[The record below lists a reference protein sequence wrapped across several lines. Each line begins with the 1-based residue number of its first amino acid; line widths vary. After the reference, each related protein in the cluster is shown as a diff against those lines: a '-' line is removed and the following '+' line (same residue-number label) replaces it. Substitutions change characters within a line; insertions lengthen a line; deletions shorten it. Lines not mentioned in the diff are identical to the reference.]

1 MQRTSVRR
9 YGASAE
15 SRSGGF
21 GRRTVIEQLAC
32 ERPRSTWYR
41 LFFFRL
47 RSGCLAAR
55 DWLLDG
61 LGDGVA
67 VAAVGAVEL
76 RGGTLAVGF
85 DGAGAAPGAP
95 GTVPEMTL

>member
-1 MQRTSVRR
+1 L
-9 YGASAE
+9 
-15 SRSGGF
+15 
-21 GRRTVIEQLAC
+21 IEQLVC

-47 RSGCLAAR
+47 RSGRLAAL

-61 LGDGVA
+61 LRVGVA
-67 VAAVGAVEL
+67 GGAVEL

-85 DGAGAAPGAP
+85 DGAGAAAP
-95 GTVPEMTL
+95 GVSGAVPEMTL